1 MAFEQDCPNGE
12 MHPLHDE
19 HLVLNILNIS
29 KATLPK
35 TALRNGQ
42 LEGAGW
48 AKTATRKAET

>member
-19 HLVLNILNIS
+19 HSVLNILNIS

-42 LEGAGW
+42 LEGAG
-48 AKTATRKAET
+48 